1 VLKEKFESGRMRA
14 EMKGAAT
21 TSRPRAQHQQA
32 RVTREDTTAVVK
44 VEKVVI
50 MGRPWKL

>member
-1 VLKEKFESGRMRA
+1 
-14 EMKGAAT
+14 MKGAAT

-32 RVTREDTTAVVK
+32 RVAWEDATAAVK
-44 VEKVVI
+44 VAKVVI